1 VMLNVS
7 ILGASGRMGRSLLSC
22 IAEDKNL
29 RLVGALTESSDPAL
43 GQDAGVSAGLG
54 SLGVSLLDNRT
65 HVLEKAEVAIDFT
78 LPEATKANLAA
89 CVDSGTALVIG
100 TTGLEEEGFKS
111 LREATRQ
118 IPLVYGRNMS
128 VGVNVFMDLVRRAAK
143 ALGEEYDAEIL
154 DAHHSQKVDAP
165 SGTALALG
173 EEVAK
178 ARGRTLEELGVKTRV
193 GQTGPRVPNS
203 VGFSVIRAG
212 NIVGDH
218 SVLFASPDE
227 RIELVHRATDR
238 RTFASGAL
246 RAAMW
251 VHDKKPGFYSMGD
264 VLGLQ
269 GI

>member
-1 VMLNVS
+1 MMLNVS
-7 ILGASGRMGRSLLSC
+7 VLGASGRMGRSLLEC
-22 IAEDKNL
+22 IAEDKDL
-29 RLVGALTESSDPAL
+29 RLVGALTEPSDPEV
-43 GQDAGVSAGLG
+43 GKDAGISAGLG

-65 HVLEKAEVAIDFT
+65 DVLEAAEVAIDFT
-78 LPEATKANLAA
+78 LPEATQANVAA
-89 CVDSGTALVIG
+89 CIDSGTALVIG
-100 TTGLEEEGFKS
+100 TTGLEEEDVKS
-111 LREATRQ
+111 LREASGR

-128 VGVNVFMDLVRRAAK
+128 VGVNVFMDLVRRAAR

-193 GQTGPRVPNS
+193 GRTGPRAPNS

-218 SVLFASPDE
+218 SVFFASPDE
-227 RIELVHRATDR
+227 RIELIHRATNR
-238 RTFASGAL
+238 RTFARGAL
-246 RAAMW
+246 RAATW
-251 VHDKKPGFYSMGD
+251 VHDKKPGFYSMRD
-264 VLGLQ
+264 VLDLQ
-269 GI
+269 ET